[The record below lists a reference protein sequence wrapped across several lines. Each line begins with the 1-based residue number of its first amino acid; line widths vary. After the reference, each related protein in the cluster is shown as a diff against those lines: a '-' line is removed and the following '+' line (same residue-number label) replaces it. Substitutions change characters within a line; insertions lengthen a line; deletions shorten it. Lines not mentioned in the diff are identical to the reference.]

1 MPAFLRQTLTD
12 RDGVAPLSGP
22 MTTAPPE
29 GLLGPLVANA
39 DRLYSLPAVALEVVR
54 LTSQPYLDTRE
65 LKTCLEKDPALTAR
79 ILKVVNSSIFGL
91 PRKVTDLA
99 QALGLLGIKPL
110 KMLVLGFSLPKQL
123 WEGLEAKTVIWYWR
137 HSLVKAMAAREL
149 SASFPVNDG
158 DEAFLAALLQ
168 DVGILVLIGQLNTP
182 YLALLAEARGDPEA
196 LRELETRSLGF
207 DHVEL
212 GAKLLESWGLAPA
225 LLKAVQ
231 FPQERAAIQHL
242 SLPDRSTAQ
251 VLHLAHLLA
260 SVLDDPA
267 GPAMGQL
274 LEAGEAYCRLTVEE
288 VQQVAAVVQAKVRD
302 LAGIFQL
309 ELPGGD
315 SYADLVGA
323 AHRNLSDVSAAAGA
337 VLAWRSRENA
347 LLLKTRDLRQE
358 LLQAAVT
365 GVRGVSPIKEPTQ
378 RRTALVSATET
389 LPARSATESAVTERL
404 PLAAHPLLVRRVADA
419 ITRCRAARS
428 ALTLV
433 LVAVDDFALWL
444 AEAKADDPEQ
454 AAAAITRGLTL
465 WTDDRGPV
473 WHLENGRFALLWDG
487 ADRDEGGEL
496 MRHALKEAQAWT
508 KQQSAELIAGP
519 TFSAGVATLEV
530 PSKNFPPQKLI
541 EGAQRCLDGAIL
553 SGGNTVKTIAL

>member
-1 MPAFLRQTLTD
+1 
-12 RDGVAPLSGP
+12 
-22 MTTAPPE
+22 MTTPPPE
-29 GLLGPLVANA
+29 DLLGPLVANA
-39 DRLYSLPAVALEVVR
+39 DQLYSLPGVALEVVR

-123 WEGLEAKTVIWYWR
+123 WEGVEAQTVIWYWR

-149 SASFPVNDG
+149 SSTLPVNDG

-168 DVGILVLIGQLNTP
+168 DVGILVLIGQLNSP
-182 YLALLAEARGDPEA
+182 YLAVLAEARGDPEA
-196 LRELETRSLGF
+196 LRELERQSLGF

-212 GAKLLESWGLAPA
+212 GAQLLENWGLAPA
-225 LLKAVQ
+225 LIKAVQ
-231 FPQERAAIQHL
+231 FPQERAAVQNL
-242 SLPDRSTAQ
+242 NLPDRSTAQ

-274 LEAGEAYCRLTVEE
+274 LEAGEAYCRLTMAEI
-288 VQQVAAVVQAKVRD
+288 QQVAAVVQGKVRD
-302 LAGIFQL
+302 LAGILQL
-309 ELPGGD
+309 ELPGGE
-315 SYADLVGA
+315 SYTDLVGA

-337 VLAWRSRENA
+337 VLAWRNRESGV
-347 LLLKTRDLRQE
+347 LLKTRDLRQE
-358 LLQAAVT
+358 LLQAAVS
-365 GVRGVSPIKEPTQ
+365 GARGMSAAVKTQPRNTTVSPASTETVPV
-378 RRTALVSATET
+378 RTATA
-389 LPARSATESAVTERL
+389 AAVTERL
-404 PLAAHPLLVRRVADA
+404 PLSAHPLLVRRVADA
-419 ITRCRAARS
+419 VTRCRSTRT

-433 LVAVDDFALWL
+433 LVAVDDFDGWL
-444 AEAKADDPEQ
+444 AKTGSNEPER

-473 WHLENGRFALLWDG
+473 WHLENGQFALLWDG
-487 ADRDEGGEL
+487 ADRNEAVEL
-496 MRHALKEAQAWT
+496 MRHALNEAQAWS
-508 KQQSAELIAGP
+508 QQSGELIAGP
-519 TFSAGVATLEV
+519 TFSAGVAILEV
-530 PSKNFPPQKLI
+530 PPKNFPPQELI
-541 EGAQRCLDGAIL
+541 EGAQRCLDAALL
-553 SGGNTVKTIAL
+553 SGGHTVKTITL

>member
-1 MPAFLRQTLTD
+1 
-12 RDGVAPLSGP
+12 

-168 DVGILVLIGQLNTP
+168 DVGILVLVGQLNSP
-182 YLALLAEARGDPEA
+182 YLSLLAEARGDPEA
-196 LRELETRSLGF
+196 LRELETQSLGF

-212 GAKLLESWGLAPA
+212 GANLLESWGLAPA

-231 FPQERAAIQHL
+231 FPQERAAVQSL

-288 VQQVAAVVQAKVRD
+288 VRQVAAVVQEKVRD

-315 SYADLVGA
+315 SYADLVVA

-337 VLAWRSRENA
+337 VLAWRNRECA

-358 LLQAAVT
+358 LLQAAVA
-365 GVRGVSPIKEPTQ
+365 GARGFTPIKEPTH

-389 LPARSATESAVTERL
+389 LRARAATESAVTERL

-419 ITRCRAARS
+419 IARCRAARS

-454 AAAAITRGLTL
+454 AAAGITRGLTL

-473 WHLENGRFALLWDG
+473 WHLENGHFALLWDG

-508 KQQSAELIAGP
+508 KQPSAELIAGP